1 MPALSRDVAVVK
13 LEQKFKDA
21 MDQIANLSA
30 ENEHLEHLN
39 IQLQEETE
47 TVGKTNALKSVP
59 TGSKTWNLIYN

>member
-13 LEQKFKDA
+13 LEQKFKAA

-47 TVGKTNALKSVP
+47 TVGKKHLLQDLET
-59 TGSKTWNLIYN
+59 